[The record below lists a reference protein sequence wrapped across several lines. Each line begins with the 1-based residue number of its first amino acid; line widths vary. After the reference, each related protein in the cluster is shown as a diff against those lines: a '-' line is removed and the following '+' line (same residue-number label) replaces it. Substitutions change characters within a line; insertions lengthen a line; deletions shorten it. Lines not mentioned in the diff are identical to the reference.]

1 MTEKSKWKNYGLWVA
16 VAALLG
22 MVLQDAGVALSPEK
36 YQSYVDAVLTILI
49 LAGIVSNPAVG
60 KWFKD
65 GKQGE

>member
-1 MTEKSKWKNYGLWVA
+1 MTKWKNYGLWVA

-49 LAGIVSNPAVG
+49 LAGIVSNPTVG

-65 GKQGE
+65 GKKDE